1 MSRQSS
7 GSPTPDDAAWP
18 DDYDPRYQPP
28 GQPPPWPGYGPGGP
42 PPRRSGRGLIIAAAA
57 VVAAVVGAGAALA
70 VKEWP
75 SSSPPSTSSSSLPN
89 AGIGAGAGA
98 GAGGH
103 PQGQYLHIVM
113 EGKVTAVSSSSI
125 TIQGTQHTVTA
136 SITSATKITGQA
148 SSISGI
154 KVGENVSAEIT
165 KSGGQTVVDALQ
177 YPPNPPSVG

>member
-28 GQPPPWPGYGPGGP
+28 GPPPQWPGGP

-57 VVAAVVGAGAALA
+57 VVAAAVRAGAALA

-75 SSSPPSTSSSSLPN
+75 SNPPPSASSNSVPN
-89 AGIGAGAGA
+89 AGNGAGAGA
-98 GAGGH
+98 GAGGGAA
-103 PQGQYLHIVM
+103 QGQYLHIVM

-136 SITSATKITGQA
+136 SITSATKITGQV
-148 SSISGI
+148 SSISDI

-177 YPPNPPSVG
+177 YPPNPPNVR